1 MAMNYGP
8 PGGQPPGN
16 FGPPQGNFGPPQ
28 QGNFGPQQGN
38 FGPPGAPP
46 KKKGLSTGCWV
57 VLIIMLVFLGSIGAV
72 LAYIGYKVST
82 DPDVQHVMGAVGDA
96 VNLAAE
102 AQTAPGTNE
111 LRQLGCEQAMALDM
125 AKMQKLL
132 ASMSD
137 AGPPPGSTPSDIEK
151 MVMCQ
156 SNGYGVMPTCDAAA
170 KAYVKG
176 ASPRKKF
183 MLSVQQHNKANC
195 SGVYAPDGS
204 PTTDTP

>member
-8 PGGQPPGN
+8 PPGNFGPPPPGN
-16 FGPPQGNFGPPQ
+16 FGPPQGNFGPP
-28 QGNFGPQQGN
+28 QGN

-46 KKKGLSTGCWV
+46 KKKGLSTGCWIAIV
-57 VLIIMLVFLGSIGAV
+57 IVLVFLGSIGAV

-82 DPDVQHVMGAVGDA
+82 DPEVQHVMGAVGDA

-102 AQTAPGTNE
+102 AQSAPGTNE
-111 LRQLGCEQAMALDM
+111 LRNLGCEQAMALDM
-125 AKMQKLL
+125 AKMEKLL
-132 ASMSD
+132 NSMTD
-137 AGPPPGSTPSDIEK
+137 AGVTPGAVSGDVEK

-156 SNGYGVMPTCDAAA
+156 SNGYGTMPTCDAAA

-183 MLSVQQHNKANC
+183 MLSVQQHGKQNC
-195 SGVYAPDGS
+195 TGVYAPDGS
-204 PTTDTP
+204 LSSAGP